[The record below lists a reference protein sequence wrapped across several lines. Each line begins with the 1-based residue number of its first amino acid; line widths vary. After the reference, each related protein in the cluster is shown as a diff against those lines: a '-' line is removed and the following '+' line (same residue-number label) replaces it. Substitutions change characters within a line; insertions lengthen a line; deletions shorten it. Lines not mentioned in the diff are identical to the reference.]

1 MHEISLVQG
10 LLQQLHD
17 IAREHSTSRVLKVTM
32 VVGPLSG
39 VVVDS
44 FRFGFDILTKED
56 DLVSG
61 AELEIIVPEVLYRCS
76 GCGASL
82 KTSGERPMRCEMC
95 GDTILTA
102 EEGNDLI
109 LQQVEME

>member
-17 IAREHSTSRVLKVTM
+17 IAVEHKTTKVTKVTM
-32 VVGPLSG
+32 VIGPLSG

-44 FRFGFDILTKED
+44 FQFGFDILTKED
-56 DLVSG
+56 ELVSG
-61 AELEIIVPEVLYRCS
+61 AELEIVVPEVTYRCS
-76 GCGASL
+76 ACGAV
-82 KTSGERPMRCEMC
+82 ERTAGQRPQSCSAC
-95 GDTILTA
+95 GDPILIA
-102 EEGNDLI
+102 EEGDDLI

>member
-17 IAREHSTSRVLKVTM
+17 IAREHKTTKVTKVTM

-56 DLVSG
+56 ELVAD
-61 AELEIIVPEVLYRCS
+61 AELEIVIPEVTYRCS
-76 GCGASL
+76 ACGAVES
-82 KTSGERPMRCEMC
+82 TSGPRPENCREC
-95 GDTILTA
+95 GDPILIA

>member
-17 IAREHSTSRVLKVTM
+17 IAREHKTTKVTKVTM
-32 VVGPLSG
+32 VIGPLSG

-56 DLVSG
+56 ELVAD
-61 AELEIIVPEVLYRCS
+61 AELEIVIPEVTYRCS
-76 GCGASL
+76 ACGA
-82 KTSGERPMRCEMC
+82 TITTAGQRPENCSAC
-95 GDTILTA
+95 GDPILIA
-102 EEGNDLI
+102 EEGNDLV